1 MKINRQRLAST
12 FMDMVRIDSPS
23 REEREI
29 AQWIRDKF
37 ERLPGCRAEF
47 DSSSEQTGSQCG
59 NLLIRIDG
67 EKDAPSLFFN
77 AHMDTVEPGRG
88 IKPVFDGN
96 IFRTDGSTILGSDDK
111 AAIAIMLEVISCL
124 RESGEPHGPLE
135 IILTVCEEIGLLGAK
150 ALDPSMITA
159 RAGYALDTTDTD
171 VLINSAPEAVRLS
184 IDIIGQSAHAG
195 INPEDG
201 INAIQIAARALA
213 SVPLGRID
221 HETTA
226 NIGIIHGGKATNIVP
241 DLVHVEGEVRSHSP
255 ETLRRVQDQITG
267 SFVKTARA
275 YSKDAQGSGIENRP
289 PAPPFVQTE
298 VINDYPAMNLSS
310 EHILARTA
318 IKAAKADGR
327 NLRIQS
333 TGGGSDANILNSKGL
348 DTVILGVGMQN
359 VHTTGE
365 FILLDD
371 MIKSA
376 RLMYGI
382 IQEWSCLKIGSTDE

>member
-12 FMDMVRIDSPS
+12 FMDMVRLDSPS
-23 REEREI
+23 RQELEFARWTRE
-29 AQWIRDKF
+29 KF
-37 ERLPGCRAEF
+37 ERLPGCRAVF
-47 DSSSEQTGSQCG
+47 DNSSEQTGSQCG
-59 NLLIRIDG
+59 NLIIHIDG
-67 EKDAPSLFFN
+67 EKDVPPLFFN

-88 IKPVFDGN
+88 IKPLFDGHR
-96 IFRTDGSTILGSDDK
+96 FKTDGNTILGADDK

-124 RESGEPHGPLE
+124 KESGEPHGPLE

-150 ALDPSMITA
+150 ALDISMITA

-171 VLINSAPEAVRLS
+171 VLINAAPEAVRFS

-201 INAIQIAARALA
+201 INAIQIAAKAI
-213 SVPLGRID
+213 SSFPLGRID

-226 NIGIIHGGKATNIVP
+226 NIGIINGGQATNIVP
-241 DLVHVEGEVRSHSP
+241 DLVNVQGEIRSHSP
-255 ETLRRVQDQITG
+255 ETLRRVQDRIIGSFAETAREYSRDAGKTG
-267 SFVKTARA
+267 SGK
-275 YSKDAQGSGIENRP
+275 GL
-289 PAPPFVQTE
+289 PAHPFVQSE
-298 VINDYPAMNLSS
+298 VVNDYPAMNVSS
-310 EHILARTA
+310 DHILASTA
-318 IKAAKADGR
+318 IKAARADGR
-327 NLRIQS
+327 TLYIQS
-333 TGGGSDANILNSKGL
+333 TGGGSDANILNSRGL

-359 VHTTGE
+359 VHTTKE

-382 IQEWSCLKIGSTDE
+382 IQKWPG